1 MDDGAMSIDWNS
13 YELYHPGVS
22 ALPNTLSRADARRAY
37 ERLMQAKPAR
47 IEMLRQLLTAN
58 GVELNSTDAAVQD
71 LNDWFYANVEPDP
84 KNPGRLLPDWYSVVN
99 DIALFLGEV
108 MIERHPNLRWEFF
121 TWGQKK
127 RLLPSA
133 RDHGFQD

>member
-1 MDDGAMSIDWNS
+1 M
-13 YELYHPGVS
+13 H
-22 ALPNTLSRADARRAY
+22 
-37 ERLMQAKPAR
+37 AKPAR

-84 KNPGRLLPDWYSVVN
+84 KNRGRLLPDWYSVVN

-121 TWGQKK
+121 TWG
-127 RLLPSA
+127 RRTFPTI
-133 RDHGFQD
+133 GT